1 MVLLFEASVLGG
13 QPTSRSKCSS
23 LWRTVRR
30 SARAAAS
37 QCLRHSHH
45 FMPSQNHLTSWR
57 HPKKGEYG
65 IRYFEKERP
74 HPHHFYY
81 CILLQLFYFIIVVVN
96 LLQCLIYKLK
106 YITSTYGEKKQYI
119 SSLVLFAI
127 SGIHWGSWNVSR
139 VEGLHDI
146 SQNNWTRKYFLPQS
160 EKTRNA
166 LESQKIFLAGKE
178 QAPGSDLHQ
187 LNTELVAGS
196 RITGSLGSWGSI
208 YRFDR
213 IFL

>member
-1 MVLLFEASVLGG
+1 MLLPLTYRQEV
-13 QPTSRSKCSS
+13 SKSCR
-23 LWRTVRR
+23 L
-30 SARAAAS
+30 S
-37 QCLRHSHH
+37 QYLRHSRH
-45 FMPSQNHLTSWR
+45 FIPSHSHLTSWR

-81 CILLQLFYFIIVVVN
+81 RILLQLFYFIIVVVN

-106 YITSTYGEKKQYI
+106 YITSTYGEKNQYI

-127 SGIHWGSWNVSR
+127 SDIHWGSWNVSC

-146 SQNNWTRKYFLPQS
+146 SQNNWIRKYFLPRS

-166 LESQKIFLAGKE
+166 LESQKIFLAKSRPQG
-178 QAPGSDLHQ
+178 QPSPTQHWAGGWLQDNWFTWAMGLNLQIWLHFS
-187 LNTELVAGS
+187 LVS
-196 RITGSLGSWGSI
+196 
-208 YRFDR
+208 
-213 IFL
+213 